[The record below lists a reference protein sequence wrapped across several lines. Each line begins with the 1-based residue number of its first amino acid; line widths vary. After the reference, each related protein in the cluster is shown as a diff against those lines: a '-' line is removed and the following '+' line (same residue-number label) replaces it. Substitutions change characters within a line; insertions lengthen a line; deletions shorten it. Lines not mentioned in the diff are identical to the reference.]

1 MRVHILVIMAIPGL
15 ILISCSGL
23 SLAAPIKNAEQVK
36 ISEAEKQFE
45 EGREALFQ
53 GRYDLA
59 IKRLKKAVKED
70 KTKISYRLYLA
81 RAYYYA
87 ENQKEA
93 QKLLAGIIK
102 TTPDHVEAGQ
112 LVAEIYAKQKKWED
126 VVKVLEPLLK
136 YRHDYPTYHLLAEA
150 RYNLNDYKQARKHF
164 EEAVK
169 LNPESGSD
177 YYQLGNIYLAGNAFA
192 LAAEAY
198 QSALRLGVQ
207 TPILHYK
214 LGSAFFNLRNYFGKV
229 SMVTVKGGRL
239 GTISGDWYLIE
250 PVPGQKDYF
259 HAAPKDSAVYQV
271 AKAVADG
278 INDTPDIQFLLANIY
293 LNGRRYE
300 QANEMFKKLEKTIP
314 KEDKALFYYYYAQ
327 SAFGV
332 HQYNKYLRLLGKA
345 IEMDEATYKSALV
358 DAYLKVADRY
368 NQAGQLDKYIDFL
381 AKAVQ
386 ESPETASLH
395 LKLGHAYEEA
405 QKYAKAIAQWQMTL
419 NLEPEHPKRME
430 LLNLI
435 EKYRKQLADSVRKKA
450 S

>member
-1 MRVHILVIMAIPGL
+1 MWARIFVITSIIGAV
-15 ILISCSGL
+15 LISCPEL
-23 SLAAPIKNAEQVK
+23 SFAPESNAEPAK
-36 ISEAEKQFE
+36 LSKAEEQFQ

-53 GRYDLA
+53 GNYKQA
-59 IKRLKKAVKED
+59 IKQLKKAVNED
-70 KTKISYRLYLA
+70 PSKISYRLYLA

-87 ENQKEA
+87 ENEKEA
-93 QKLLAGIIK
+93 EEQLAGIIK
-102 TTPDHVEAGQ
+102 TTPEHVEAGQ
-112 LVAEIYAKQKKWED
+112 LLAEIYAKQKKWGD
-126 VVKVLEPLLK
+126 VVTILEPLLK
-136 YRHDYPTYHLLAEA
+136 YRHDYPTYHMLAEA
-150 RYNLNDYKQARKHF
+150 KYNLNDYKQARKHF

-169 LNPESGSD
+169 LNPNSGSD

-214 LGSAFFNLRNYFGKV
+214 LGSAFFNLRNYFGKI
-229 SMVTVKGGRL
+229 SMITVKGGRP

-250 PVPGQKDYF
+250 TVPGRKDLF
-259 HAAPKDSAVYQV
+259 HAAPEDSAVYQV

-278 INDTPDIQFLLANIY
+278 INDTPDIQFLTANIY
-293 LNGRRYE
+293 LNARRYE
-300 QANEMFKKLEKTIP
+300 RANEMFKQLEKTIP
-314 KEDKALFYYYYAQ
+314 EEDKALFYYYYAQ

-332 HQYNKYLRLLGKA
+332 HRYDQYLELLDKA
-345 IEMDEATYKSALV
+345 IELDETTYKSALV
-358 DAYLKVADRY
+358 DAYLKVADRH
-368 NQAGQLDKYIDFL
+368 NQAGRLDKYIDFL

-395 LKLGHAYEEA
+395 LKLGHAYEES

-419 NLEPEHPKRME
+419 NLEPEHPSRME

-435 EKYRKQLADSVRKKA
+435 EKYRRQLAESAKRKA

>member
-1 MRVHILVIMAIPGL
+1 MAILGL
-15 ILISCSGL
+15 LVSYSEL
-23 SLAAPIKNAEQVK
+23 SLAAPITNAEPVK
-36 ISEAEKQFE
+36 ISEAEKQFKD
-45 EGREALFQ
+45 GREALFQ
-53 GRYDLA
+53 GNYKLA

-70 KTKISYRLYLA
+70 PTKISYRLYLA
-81 RAYYYA
+81 RSYYYA
-87 ENQKEA
+87 ENEKEA

-102 TTPDHVEAGQ
+102 ATPDHVEAGQ
-112 LVAEIYAKQKKWED
+112 LLAEIYARQKKWQD
-126 VVKVLEPLLK
+126 VVDVLEPLLK

-150 RYNLNDYKQARKHF
+150 KYNLNNYKEARKHF

-169 LNPESGSD
+169 LNPKSGSD

-198 QSALRLGVQ
+198 QSALQLGVQ

-229 SMVTVKGGRL
+229 SVVSIKGGRP
-239 GTISGDWYLIE
+239 GTISSDWYLIE
-250 PVPGQKDYF
+250 PVPGKKDFF

-271 AKAVADG
+271 AKAVEDG
-278 INDTPDIQFLLANIY
+278 IKDTPDIQFLTANIY
-293 LNGRRYE
+293 LNARRCK
-300 QANEMFKKLEKTIP
+300 QAHQMFKKLEKTIP
-314 KEDKALFYYYYAQ
+314 KEDKPLFYYYYAQ

-332 HQYNKYLRLLGKA
+332 DQYDEYLRLLGKA
-345 IEMDEATYKSALV
+345 IELDEATYKSALV
-358 DAYLKVADRY
+358 DAYLKVADRH
-368 NQAGQLDKYIDFL
+368 NQAGQLDEYIYFL

-395 LKLGHAYEEA
+395 LKLGHAYEET

-435 EKYRKQLADSVRKKA
+435 EKYRKQLADSARKKA

>member
-1 MRVHILVIMAIPGL
+1 MCARIFVITSIVGLV
-15 ILISCSGL
+15 LISCPKL
-23 SLAAPIKNAEQVK
+23 SFAPENNAELTEL
-36 ISEAEKQFE
+36 SEAEEQFQK
-45 EGREALFQ
+45 GREALFQ
-53 GRYDLA
+53 GNYQEAVEL
-59 IKRLKKAVKED
+59 LKKAVEED
-70 KTKISYRLYLA
+70 GTKIGYRLYLA
-81 RAYYYA
+81 RAHYYA

-93 QKLLAGIIK
+93 QELLAEIIK

-112 LVAEIYAKQKKWED
+112 LLAEIYTKQEKWED
-126 VVKVLEPLLK
+126 VVSVLEPLLK
-136 YRHDYPTYHLLAEA
+136 YRHDYPTYHMLAEA
-150 RYNLNDYKQARKHF
+150 KYNLNKYKEARKHF

-169 LNPESGSD
+169 LNPNSGSD

-198 QSALRLGVQ
+198 QSALRLGIE

-214 LGSAFFNLRNYFGKV
+214 LGSAYFNLRNYFGKISV
-229 SMVTVKGGRL
+229 AKVKGGRP
-239 GTISGDWYLIE
+239 GTISEDWYLIE
-250 PVPGQKDYF
+250 PVPGKKDLF

-278 INDTPDIQFLLANIY
+278 IEDTPDIQFLTANIY
-293 LNGRRYE
+293 LNARRYDK
-300 QANEMFKKLEKTIP
+300 ANEMFKNLEETIP

-327 SAFGV
+327 SAFGINE
-332 HQYNKYLRLLGKA
+332 YDEYLRLLDKA
-345 IEMDEATYKSALV
+345 IEIDETTYKSALV
-358 DAYLKVADRY
+358 DAYIKVADRH
-368 NQAGQLDKYIDFL
+368 NQAGRLDEYIDFL
-381 AKAVQ
+381 ARAVH

-419 NLEPEHPKRME
+419 NLEPEHPDRME

-435 EKYRKQLADSVRKKA
+435 EKYRKQLTQPAKRKA

>member
-1 MRVHILVIMAIPGL
+1 MRVHILVIMAILGL
-15 ILISCSGL
+15 LVSYSGL
-23 SLAAPIKNAEQVK
+23 SLAAPIKNAEPVK
-36 ISEAEKQFE
+36 ISEAEKQFQD
-45 EGREALFQ
+45 GREALFQ

-70 KTKISYRLYLA
+70 ATKISYRLYLA

-112 LVAEIYAKQKKWED
+112 LLAEIYAKQKKWED
-126 VVKVLEPLLK
+126 VVSVLEPLLK

-150 RYNLNDYKQARKHF
+150 RYKLNDYKQARKHF

-229 SMVTVKGGRL
+229 SQVKVKGGKS

-250 PVPGQKDYF
+250 PVPGKKNLF
-259 HAAPKDSAVYQV
+259 GAAPKESAVFQV

-278 INDTPDIQFLLANIY
+278 IDETPDIQFLLANIY

-300 QANEMFKKLEKTIP
+300 QAHQMFTKLEKTIP
-314 KEDKALFYYYYAQ
+314 REDKALFYYYYAQ
-327 SAFGV
+327 SAFGA
-332 HQYNKYLRLLGKA
+332 HQYDEYLKLLGKA
-345 IEMDEATYKSALV
+345 ITLDEATYKSALV
-358 DAYLKVADRY
+358 DAYLKVADRH
-368 NQAGQLDKYIDFL
+368 NQAGQFDKYINFL

-395 LKLGHAYEEA
+395 LKLGYAYEQA
-405 QKYAKAIAQWQMTL
+405 QKYTKAIAQWQMAL

-435 EKYRKQLADSVRKKA
+435 EKYRKQLSEPAGRKA

>member
-1 MRVHILVIMAIPGL
+1 MSILGP
-15 ILISCSGL
+15 ILISGSEL
-23 SLAAPIKNAEQVK
+23 SFAAPKTDAEAVE
-36 ISEAEKQFE
+36 ISEAEQQFK

-53 GRYDLA
+53 GKFNEA
-59 IKRLKKAVKED
+59 IKLLQKAVKED
-70 KTKISYRLYLA
+70 KTKTSYRLYLA

-87 ENQKEA
+87 EKEKEA
-93 QKLLAGIIK
+93 QDLLAGIIE

-112 LVAEIYAKQKKWED
+112 LLGEIYAKQKKWTE
-126 VVKVLEPLLK
+126 VVSVLEPLLK

-169 LNPESGSD
+169 LNPKSGSD
-177 YYQLGNIYLAGNAFA
+177 YYQLGNIYLASNAFA

-198 QSALRLGVQ
+198 QSALQLGVE

-214 LGSAFFNLRNYFGKV
+214 LGSAYFNLRNYFGKI
-229 SMVTVKGGRL
+229 SAVTVKGGGP
-239 GTISGDWYLIE
+239 GTISGDWYLVE
-250 PVPGQKDYF
+250 PVPGQKDVF
-259 HAAPKDSAVYQV
+259 HAAAKESAIYQV
-271 AKAVADG
+271 AKAVAAG
-278 INDTPDIQFLLANIY
+278 IDDTPDIQFLMANIY
-293 LNGRRYE
+293 LNAGRYE
-300 QANEMFKKLEKTIP
+300 QANEMFTKLEKTMP

-332 HQYNKYLRLLGKA
+332 HQYDEYLRLLGKA
-345 IEMDEATYKSALV
+345 IKLDEATYKSALV
-358 DAYLKVADRY
+358 DAYLKVADRH

-405 QKYAKAIAQWQMTL
+405 QQYAKAIAQWQMTL

-435 EKYRKQLADSVRKKA
+435 EKYRKQLAESAKRKT

>member
-1 MRVHILVIMAIPGL
+1 MRAHILVIMSILGP
-15 ILISCSGL
+15 ILISGSQV
-23 SLAAPIKNAEQVK
+23 SLAAPKTAPKGPDAEAIE
-36 ISEAEKQFE
+36 ISEAEKQFKD
-45 EGREALFQ
+45 GREALFQ

-59 IKRLKKAVKED
+59 IEKLKKAVKED
-70 KTKISYRLYLA
+70 QTKVSYRLYLA

-87 ENQKEA
+87 ENEKEA
-93 QKLLAGIIK
+93 QKLLAGIIE

-112 LVAEIYAKQKKWED
+112 LLAEIYARQKKWKE
-126 VVKVLEPLLK
+126 VVDVLEPLLR

-150 RYNLNDYKQARKHF
+150 KYNLNDYKQARKHF

-169 LNPESGSD
+169 LNPKSGSD
-177 YYQLGNIYLAGNAFA
+177 FYQLGNIYLAGNAFA

-198 QSALRLGVQ
+198 QSALQLGVE

-214 LGSAFFNLRNYFGKV
+214 LGSAYFNLRNYFGKISV
-229 SMVTVKGGRL
+229 VNIKGGRP
-239 GTISGDWYLIE
+239 GTISGDWYLVE
-250 PVPGQKDYF
+250 PVPAKKDNF

-278 INDTPDIQFLLANIY
+278 IEDTPDIQFLLANIY
-293 LNGRRYE
+293 LNARRYKR
-300 QANEMFKKLEKTIP
+300 ANEMFKELEETIP

-332 HQYNKYLRLLGKA
+332 HQYGEFLDLLGKA
-345 IEMDEATYKSALV
+345 IKLDEATYKSALV
-358 DAYLKVADRY
+358 DAYLKVADRH

-419 NLEPEHPKRME
+419 NLEPEHPNRME

-435 EKYRKQLADSVRKKA
+435 EKYRKQLVP
-450 S
+450 

>member
-1 MRVHILVIMAIPGL
+1 
-15 ILISCSGL
+15 
-23 SLAAPIKNAEQVK
+23 
-36 ISEAEKQFE
+36 
-45 EGREALFQ
+45 
-53 GRYDLA
+53 
-59 IKRLKKAVKED
+59 VKED
-70 KTKISYRLYLA
+70 ATKISYRLYLA

-112 LVAEIYAKQKKWED
+112 LLAEIYAKQKKWED

-150 RYNLNDYKQARKHF
+150 RYNLNDYKEARKHF

-169 LNPESGSD
+169 LNPKSGSD

-192 LAAEAY
+192 LAAESY

-293 LNGRRYE
+293 LNGRRYK

-332 HQYNKYLRLLGKA
+332 HQYDEYLRLLSKA
-345 IEMDEATYKSALV
+345 IKLDEATYKSALV

-368 NQAGQLDKYIDFL
+368 N
-381 AKAVQ
+381 
-386 ESPETASLH
+386 
-395 LKLGHAYEEA
+395 
-405 QKYAKAIAQWQMTL
+405 
-419 NLEPEHPKRME
+419 
-430 LLNLI
+430 
-435 EKYRKQLADSVRKKA
+435 
-450 S
+450 

>member
-1 MRVHILVIMAIPGL
+1 MSILGL
-15 ILISCSGL
+15 LVSYSGL
-23 SLAAPIKNAEQVK
+23 SLAAPITNAEQVK

-59 IKRLKKAVKED
+59 VKRLKKAVKED
-70 KTKISYRLYLA
+70 ATKISYRLYLA

-87 ENQKEA
+87 ENEEEA
-93 QKLLAGIIK
+93 QKLLADIIK

-112 LVAEIYAKQKKWED
+112 LLAEIYAKQKKWD
-126 VVKVLEPLLK
+126 GVVTVLEPLLK

-150 RYNLNDYKQARKHF
+150 RYNLNDYKEARKYF

-169 LNPESGSD
+169 LNPKSGSD
-177 YYQLGNIYLAGNAFA
+177 YYQLGNIYLADNAFA
-192 LAAEAY
+192 LAAESY
-198 QSALRLGVQ
+198 QSALRLGVD

-214 LGSAFFNLRNYFGKV
+214 LGSAYFNLRNYFGKV
-229 SMVTVKGGRL
+229 LQVTVKGGKP

-250 PVPGQKDYF
+250 PVPGRKDLF

-278 INDTPDIQFLLANIY
+278 INETPDIRFLLANIY
-293 LNGRRYE
+293 LNARRYE
-300 QANEMFKKLEKTIP
+300 RANEMFKKLEKTIP

-332 HQYNKYLRLLGKA
+332 HQYDEYLKLLQKA
-345 IEMDEATYKSALV
+345 IKLDEATYKSALV

-368 NQAGQLDKYIDFL
+368 NQAGQLDEYIKYL

-405 QKYAKAIAQWQMTL
+405 QQYAKAIAQWQMTL

-435 EKYRKQLADSVRKKA
+435 EKYRKQLAKSARKKA

>member
-1 MRVHILVIMAIPGL
+1 
-15 ILISCSGL
+15 L
-23 SLAAPIKNAEQVK
+23 SFAPENNTEPAKLSKAEQ
-36 ISEAEKQFE
+36 QFQQ
-45 EGREALFQ
+45 GREALFQ
-53 GRYDLA
+53 GNYKQA
-59 IKRLKKAVKED
+59 IKRLKEAVERD
-70 KTKISYRLYLA
+70 RTKISYRLYLA

-93 QKLLAGIIK
+93 QELLAEIIK

-112 LVAEIYAKQKKWED
+112 LLAEIYAKQEKWED
-126 VVKVLEPLLK
+126 VVSVLEPLLK
-136 YRHDYPTYHLLAEA
+136 YRHDYPTYHMLAEA
-150 RYNLNDYKQARKHF
+150 KYNLNDYKQARKHF

-169 LNPESGSD
+169 LNPNSGSD

-214 LGSAFFNLRNYFGKV
+214 LGSAFFNLRNYFGKI
-229 SMVTVKGGRL
+229 SMVTVKAGRP

-250 PVPGQKDYF
+250 AVPGKKDLF

-278 INDTPDIQFLLANIY
+278 INDTPDIQFLTGNIY
-293 LNGRRYE
+293 LNARRYDK
-300 QANEMFKKLEKTIP
+300 ANEMFKNLEETIP

-332 HQYNKYLRLLGKA
+332 HQYDEYLRLLGKA
-345 IEMDEATYKSALV
+345 IEIDETTYKSALV
-358 DAYLKVADRY
+358 DAYLKVADRH
-368 NQAGQLDKYIDFL
+368 NQAGQLDKYIEFL

-405 QKYAKAIAQWQMTL
+405 QEYAKAIAQWQMTL
-419 NLEPEHPKRME
+419 NLEPEHPSRME

-435 EKYRKQLADSVRKKA
+435 EKYRKQLAQPAKRKA